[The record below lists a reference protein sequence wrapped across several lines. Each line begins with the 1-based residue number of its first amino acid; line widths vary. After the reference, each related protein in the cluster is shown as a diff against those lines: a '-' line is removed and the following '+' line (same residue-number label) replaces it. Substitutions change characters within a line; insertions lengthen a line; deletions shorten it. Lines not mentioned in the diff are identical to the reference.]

1 LLRPR
6 KSRKK
11 FNVIDSRAPVTIRL
25 CQGVTVLLSE
35 QAVNHALSGADRG
48 YVLQTGGIV
57 RSRLA
62 TDLISDP

>member
-1 LLRPR
+1 LTAERQ
-6 KSRKK
+6 
-11 FNVIDSRAPVTIRL
+11 ATIRL
-25 CQGVTVLLSE
+25 CQGVTVLLFE
-35 QAVNHALSGADRG
+35 QDVNHALSDRG

>member
-1 LLRPR
+1 
-6 KSRKK
+6 
-11 FNVIDSRAPVTIRL
+11 VIDSRAPGRITPW
-25 CQGVTVLLSE
+25 QGVTVLLFE
-35 QAVNHALSGADRG
+35 QDVNHALSGADRG